1 MRKFESKLLLV
12 VILALLLLIVALGM
26 ILEKTKNDL
35 DIERHNETS
44 FEDVPTVSDSLSI
57 RRDSSLERLR

>member
-1 MRKFESKLLLV
+1 MKGFEIKLLSV
-12 VILALLLLIVALGM
+12 VILALLFLIVTLGM
-26 ILEKTKNDL
+26 SLEKTKNDL

-44 FEDVPTVSDSLSI
+44 SEDVPTVSDSLSI

>member
-1 MRKFESKLLLV
+1 MRKFEIKLLLV

-26 ILEKTKNDL
+26 SLEKTRNDL

-44 FEDVPTVSDSLSI
+44 FEDVPTVSDSVS
-57 RRDSSLERLR
+57 DGGYCCMERLR